1 MSNGGTSASSE
12 SSSPVLP
19 TRMAENVNSNVN
31 GSDKTGGKPE
41 EDAAKREARAKE
53 GAQLVRDLLD
63 AEKREEALQKLSG
76 IRDEIPNMHL
86 LLWNTEGAVMAL
98 VMEIMDVY
106 PYLTNRQKAPNVT
119 RPVNA
124 LVLLQTLASNEETQ
138 MKLMESGIP
147 FMLYPFLQ
155 HTHKMKFLRVVSLGV
170 IGALVK
176 PENSAIIKMFLG
188 TDLLPLC
195 LDNMRMD
202 KEDVTKVVAT
212 FILERILE
220 DPYGSE
226 TVCGKLELFDN
237 IVNTLK
243 GMIEQ
248 KGTSSRLVKHIF
260 HCFLFLS
267 AKCANNSNEQLRTI
281 LVDRF
286 RAADVL
292 VHQKPEL
299 LEQEPIKKFYNDIH
313 ANLGSSQPTQPSVSF
328 VPFQP
333 FFPFS
338 SFTQQ
343 YMPEPSSYSGAR

>member
-1 MSNGGTSASSE
+1 M
-12 SSSPVLP
+12 SSSPTSGSPVLSTRNPENLPP
-19 TRMAENVNSNVN
+19 TSDGADKAEGN
-31 GSDKTGGKPE
+31 GEKVDRSE
-41 EDAAKREARAKE
+41 E

-63 AEKREEALQKLSG
+63 AEKRDEALQKLSS
-76 IRDEIPNMHL
+76 IRDEIPDIHL

-98 VMEIMDVY
+98 VTEIMSVY
-106 PYLTNRQKAPNVT
+106 PYLTNRQKAPNVNK
-119 RPVNA
+119 PVNA

-195 LDNMRMD
+195 LEIMRMD

-226 TVCGKLELFDN
+226 TVCTKLELFDN

-243 GMIEQ
+243 LTIEQ
-248 KGTSSRLVKHIF
+248 RSTSPRLVKHIF

-267 AKCANNSNEQLRTI
+267 AKCVSNSNEQLRTI

-286 RAADVL
+286 RSADLL
-292 VHQKPEL
+292 VQQKPEL
-299 LEQEPIKKFYNDIH
+299 LEQEPIKKFYNEIH
-313 ANLGSSQPTQPSVSF
+313 TNLGSSQPSQPSVSYM
-328 VPFQP
+328 PYAT
-333 FFPFS
+333 FFPYS
-338 SFTQQ
+338 SFPQQ
-343 YMPEPSSYSGAR
+343 FMPEPQSYGGAR

>member
-1 MSNGGTSASSE
+1 
-12 SSSPVLP
+12 
-19 TRMAENVNSNVN
+19 
-31 GSDKTGGKPE
+31 
-41 EDAAKREARAKE
+41 
-53 GAQLVRDLLD
+53 
-63 AEKREEALQKLSG
+63 
-76 IRDEIPNMHL
+76 
-86 LLWNTEGAVMAL
+86 MAL
-98 VMEIMDVY
+98 VTEIMAVY
-106 PYLTNRQKAPNVT
+106 PYLVNRQKAPNVT
-119 RPVNA
+119 KPVNA

-147 FMLYPFLQ
+147 FLLYPFLQ

-176 PENSAIIKMFLG
+176 PENSAIIKMFLT

-195 LDNMRMD
+195 LDIMRTD

-226 TVCGKLELFDN
+226 TVCSKLELFDN

-243 GMIEQ
+243 GMLEQ
-248 KGTSSRLVKHIF
+248 KDTSSRLVKHIF

-267 AKCANNSNEQLRTI
+267 AKCANSSNEQLRTI

-299 LEQEPIKKFYNDIH
+299 LDQEQTKKYYNDIH
-313 ANLGSSQPTQPSVSF
+313 ASLGSSQPAQPPVSF

-333 FFPFS
+333 FFPYS
-338 SFTQQ
+338 SYTQQ
-343 YMPEPSSYSGAR
+343 YIPDPNPYATGGR

>member
-1 MSNGGTSASSE
+1 MSSASSSA
-12 SSSPVLP
+12 SSSPVLSS
-19 TRMAENVNSNVN
+19 RMPENTAVPAVESEGSAAERVN
-31 GSDKTGGKPE
+31 
-41 EDAAKREARAKE
+41 RAEE
-53 GAQLVRDLLD
+53 GAMLVRDLLV
-63 AEKREEALQKLSG
+63 AEKREDALQKLST
-76 IRDEIPNMHL
+76 IREEIPNMHL

-106 PYLTNRQKAPNVT
+106 PYMTNRQKAPSVT

-155 HTHKMKFLRVVSLGV
+155 HTNKMRFLRVVSLGV

-176 PENSAIIKMFLG
+176 PENSAIVKMFLG

-195 LDNMRMD
+195 LDIMRTD

-226 TVCGKLELFDN
+226 TVCGKLELFGN
-237 IVNTLK
+237 IANTLK

-248 KGTSSRLVKHIF
+248 KGTSARLVKHIL

-267 AKCANNSNEQLRTI
+267 AKCANNTSDQHSI
-281 LVDRF
+281 LLDLFHVVD
-286 RAADVL
+286 AL

-299 LEQEPIKKFYNDIH
+299 FEQEPIKKFYNDIRT
-313 ANLGSSQPTQPSVSF
+313 NLASNQPTQPTVSF
-328 VPFQP
+328 VPFQTFYP
-333 FFPFS
+333 YS
-338 SFTQQ
+338 SYPQQ
-343 YMPEPSSYSGAR
+343 YMQEPSSYAGGR